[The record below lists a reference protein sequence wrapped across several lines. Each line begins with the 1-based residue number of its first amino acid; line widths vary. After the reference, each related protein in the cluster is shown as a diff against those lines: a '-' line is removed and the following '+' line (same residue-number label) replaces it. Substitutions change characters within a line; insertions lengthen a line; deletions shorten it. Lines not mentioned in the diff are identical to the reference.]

1 MRRACANNRKGEQ
14 SILPWKA
21 TPGCAGAKR
30 SDTRAAPS
38 CSGNRM
44 PFRDSWTPPTLETW
58 TGGSQQGGGSPGG
71 DPCVWEGGGQRMSH
85 GKRPG
90 VAGGLISQANRPL
103 ARRSRWAFGGDL
115 EGPSQSK
122 LALEWWWWLAGGGG
136 VESGGWVGVDKGLGV
151 RNPLRKQN
159 EQRNRSGEISKN
171 ESERKCHPL
180 PCQATKQPPD
190 EISGPPS
197 ELPYGAA
204 TPTIPDTYMVRCR
217 SLLLRSTH

>member
-136 VESGGWVGVDKGLGV
+136 WSLGGGWVLTRV
-151 RNPLRKQN
+151 
-159 EQRNRSGEISKN
+159 
-171 ESERKCHPL
+171 
-180 PCQATKQPPD
+180 
-190 EISGPPS
+190 S
-197 ELPYGAA
+197 ELEILSENKTNNATGVERLAKMNLNGSATLSLVRRQSSHQMKYLGHPVNSHMAQPRPRSP
-204 TPTIPDTYMVRCR
+204 TPTWSDAGLCF
-217 SLLLRSTH
+217 